1 MCPYFFYFYRSLS
14 LFLSFFNSDILGCIQ
29 HYLRQFIL
37 PNSLLTY
44 PVSISLLLAS
54 YLFFLPFSQSISFF
68 LSLNPFLSFFL
79 SIHFFLSLS
88 FHFICPSTTMLLLLL
103 SIVFNNNNSVA
114 TSTYISSRLSH
125 FLSRTITLVPTLSL
139 LCVGHLASHSQLR
152 SLILTLSLSQTR
164 ISLSALRL
172 DVVRLF

>member
-1 MCPYFFYFYRSLS
+1 MYTTLLTSVYSSEFSIDISCLYLS
-14 LFLSFFNSDILGCIQ
+14 SFSILPLLSSFLSI
-29 HYLRQFIL
+29 H
-37 PNSLLTY
+37 
-44 PVSISLLLAS
+44 
-54 YLFFLPFSQSISFF
+54 FFLSFSQSIS
-68 LSLNPFLSFFL
+68 
-79 SIHFFLSLS
+79 FFLSLS